1 MSDYIHLHNH
11 THYSLLDAACTPDQL
26 IAAAKE
32 DGQNAIALTDHGV
45 MFGCYEFYKKAK
57 KAGIKPILGCEVY
70 IANGSRF
77 DRSARKAGN
86 KHRNYY
92 HLVLLAK
99 NDVGYKNLMK
109 LCTLGHTEGF
119 YYKPRIDREL
129 LVQYREGLIALSA
142 CMSGVINAPLIEG
155 NYEEAKRN
163 AIWYKETFGEDF
175 YIELQNHGLPGDD
188 IVMAQAPRIASEVGI
203 SLICSND
210 CHYIRKDQAVAH
222 NVLLNI
228 RDVSAANSGQVD
240 IYNLRYGKPEMYFKT
255 QQEMKD
261 LFKEFPQAIE
271 NTMEVAEKCDVDL
284 KTDLKMPIFPI
295 PPESKAKDLD
305 EYLKDLTYQGLEKR
319 YKTMTQEILERVE
332 FELDV
337 IKKMGFPGYFLIV
350 QDFIAAARKKGV
362 SVGPGRGSAAGSV
375 VAYALGII
383 NVDPLKYDLLFERF
397 LNPDRISMPD
407 IDIDFNDEKRDVVIE
422 YVKEKYGAESV
433 AQIITFGTL
442 STRAVLKDVGRVL
455 GIDHR
460 VINDITSKIPV
471 IQGKVTPLKE
481 ALELPELRWVQDSN
495 DPKIRETINYALTL
509 EGLARNTSL
518 HAAGIIIAPGDVSN
532 YVPLYRSADGH
543 NATQFTMKDI
553 EDAGLLKMDFLGLRT
568 LSILDNIIEQVQTN
582 HSITIDVDAL
592 DLEDIKTYELLG
604 KGKTLAVF
612 QFESDKMAEYLS
624 KLKPTTLED
633 LIAMNALYRPG
644 PMDNI
649 PDFIDRKQGR
659 KAITYL
665 HPIMEKSL
673 SKTYGIIVYQEQV
686 MQLARDL
693 AGFTLAQADTMR
705 RAMGKKDANTMLKL
719 KEDFIQGAMHN
730 SISEDLASEIF
741 DLVLKFAQYGF
752 NKSHSTAYA
761 YLAYQTAWFKAHYTA
776 EFLAANMTAEL
787 NDMAKLVRLIN
798 EAEDFGITV
807 EPPDVNCSYP
817 QFKAINSKTI
827 SFGLA
832 GIKGV
837 GTAAVDA
844 MVAARMNDN
853 PHNLPHGKPFTSI
866 FDFAKRVDYKHIN
879 RRVLEALIHAGAFD
893 PLKNGHRAQLF
904 IAIDDVL
911 DYAKALASSGNN
923 TMESLFGGDDAVSI
937 VEPRLPNISPYSESE
952 RLKKEKDVL
961 NLFLSGHPLN
971 KWSAHIAAFS
981 HITLNERDHPII
993 GKGGQ
998 VCGMIKSVRT
1008 RLDKRENTIAF
1019 LEFEDFTAQGE
1030 IVIWSDT
1037 YKLYSHL
1044 LIEDS
1049 VVLVR
1054 GKIEIQND
1062 QMKITADEIIPMSE
1076 TIPKYAKGY
1085 TIQIELTETT
1095 EDAMKSLASLAKNNT
1110 KQSSLSF
1117 LFKENGT
1124 ITSRFTS
1131 AASNL
1136 ELSQA
1141 MYEKIVTIFGKKN
1154 VTFEVF

>member
-1 MSDYIHLHNH
+1 MNDFVHLHNH
-11 THYSLLDAACTPDQL
+11 THYSLLDAACTPEQL
-26 IAAAKE
+26 INAAKE
-32 DGQNAIALTDHGV
+32 DGQSAIALTDHGV

-57 KAGIKPILGCEVY
+57 KAGINPILGCEVY
-70 IANGSRF
+70 VATGTRF
-77 DRSARKAGN
+77 DKHARKAGV
-86 KHRNYY
+86 KQRNYY

-99 NDVGYKNLMK
+99 NDIGYKNLMK

-129 LVQYREGLIALSA
+129 LVKYREGLIALSA
-142 CMSGVINAPLIEG
+142 CMSGVVNAPLIEG
-155 NYEEAKRN
+155 NYEEAKRS

-188 IVMAQAPRIASEVGI
+188 IVMAQAPLIAAEVGI
-203 SLICSND
+203 PLICSND

-240 IYNLRYGKPEMYFKT
+240 IYNLRYGKPEMYFKS
-255 QQEMKD
+255 QQEMKQIFRD
-261 LFKEFPQAIE
+261 HPEAIE
-271 NTMEVAEKCDVDL
+271 NTLAVAEKCNVDL

-305 EYLKDLTYQGLEKR
+305 EYLRELTYEGLEKKYPALTR
-319 YKTMTQEILERVE
+319 DIIERVD
-332 FELDV
+332 FELEV
-337 IKKMGFPGYFLIV
+337 IKKMGYPGYFLIV

-397 LNPDRISMPD
+397 LNPDRVSMPD

-422 YVKEKYGAESV
+422 YVKDKYGSESV

-455 GIDHR
+455 GVDHKT
-460 VINDITSKIPV
+460 VNEITSKIPV
-471 IQGKVTPLKE
+471 VLGKVTPLKE
-481 ALELPELRWVQDSN
+481 ALELPELRWVNDSN
-495 DPKIRETINYALTL
+495 DSKIREMINYALTL

-518 HAAGIIIAPGDVSN
+518 HAAGVIIAPGDVSD
-532 YVPLYRSADGH
+532 YVPLYKSADGDI
-543 NATQFTMKDI
+543 ATQFTMKDI

-568 LSILDNIIEQVQTN
+568 LSILDNIVEQIKIN
-582 HSITIDVDAL
+582 HNVNIDLDAL
-592 DLEDIKTYELLG
+592 DLEDKATYELLG
-604 KGKTLAVF
+604 RGKTLGVF
-612 QFESDKMAEYLS
+612 QFESEKMAEYLS
-624 KLKPTTLED
+624 KLKPSNLED

-649 PDFIDRKQGR
+649 PEFIERKQG
-659 KAITYL
+659 KKENSYL
-665 HPIMEKSL
+665 HPLMERSL

-705 RAMGKKDANTMLKL
+705 RAMGKKDAATMKKL
-719 KEDFIQGAMHN
+719 EEDFIIGAEKN
-730 SISEDLASEIF
+730 SINRELASEIF
-741 DLVLKFAQYGF
+741 NLVLKFASYGF

-761 YLAYQTAWFKAHYTA
+761 YLAFQTAWLKAHYTA
-776 EFLAANMTAEL
+776 EFLAANMTSEL
-787 NDMAKLVRLIN
+787 NDMTQLVKLIH

-807 EPPDVNCSYP
+807 EAPDVNRSYAH
-817 QFKAINSKTI
+817 FKAVDSKTI

-837 GTAAVDA
+837 GISAVDA
-844 MVAARMNDN
+844 IVAARNAEGDG
-853 PHNLPHGKPFTSI
+853 LLHGKPFSSL
-866 FDFAKRVDYKHIN
+866 FDFVARVDQKQIN
-879 RRVLEALIHAGAFD
+879 KRVLEALILAGAFD
-893 PLKNGHRAQLF
+893 PIKNGHRAQL
-904 IAIDDVL
+904 IASIDDAL
-911 DYAKALASSGNN
+911 DYAKALAQSSNSG
-923 TMESLFGGDDAVSI
+923 MESLFGGDDFKATMT
-937 VEPRLPNISPYSESE
+937 EPRLYNIPPFSEAE
-952 RLKKEKDVL
+952 RLRKEKEVL

-971 KWSAHIAAFS
+971 KWSAHISAFS
-981 HITLNERDHPII
+981 FINLNTREHSFI

-998 VCGMIKSVRT
+998 ICGMIKSVRT

-1019 LEFEDFTAQGE
+1019 LEFEDFVGQGE
-1030 IVIWSDT
+1030 VIVWSDT
-1037 YKLYSHL
+1037 YKLYKDL
-1044 LIEDS
+1044 LIEDT

-1054 GKIEIQND
+1054 GKIEVVND
-1062 QMKITADEIIPMSE
+1062 VMKITADEFIPIQDTVE
-1076 TIPKYAKGY
+1076 KFAKGF
-1085 TIQIELTETT
+1085 TIQLEIDSPLENLEQLKSMTES
-1095 EDAMKSLASLAKNNT
+1095 ESNQCA
-1110 KQSSLSF
+1110 LSF
-1117 LFKENGT
+1117 VVKENGT
-1124 ITSRFTS
+1124 LRSRFNTTS
-1131 AASNL
+1131 VG
-1136 ELSQA
+1136 LSVKQST
-1141 MYEKIVTIFGKKN
+1141 YEKLSEIFGRKN